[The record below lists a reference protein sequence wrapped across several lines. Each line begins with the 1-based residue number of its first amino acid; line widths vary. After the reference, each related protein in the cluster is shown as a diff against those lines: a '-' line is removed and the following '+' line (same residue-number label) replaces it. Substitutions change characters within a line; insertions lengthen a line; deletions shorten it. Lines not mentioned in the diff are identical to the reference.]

1 MPAGCL
7 HTAKLSN
14 LRVCMCSQVV
24 VLTTGGVQVAEGVA
38 TAGSVV
44 NLAKQFRVSLP
55 VLTAVAS
62 VLDDSVSAVTAVQE
76 VINLPQLDEN

>member
-1 MPAGCL
+1 
-7 HTAKLSN
+7 
-14 LRVCMCSQVV
+14 
-24 VLTTGGVQVAEGVA
+24 VA

-62 VLDDSVSAVTAVQE
+62 VLDDTVSAATAVQE
-76 VINLPQLDEN
+76 VINLPQLEEN